1 MAAKTLTPEQAILK
15 AAKAGDLATVQSLL
29 VEAPALAAAR
39 DDHGATPLHLA
50 AWKGHAAIAA
60 ALLAAGADLT
70 AQWNDDHI
78 GGTPLHAAAH
88 GNQRAVAE
96 LLLQHGADPR
106 AQSVNG
112 RSVLEETAFHNA
124 KAVVNLLRKHGVE

>member
-1 MAAKTLTPEQAILK
+1 MAAKNLTPEPSILK
-15 AAKAGDLATVQSLL
+15 AAKAGDLATVQRLL
-29 VEAPALAAAR
+29 AETPALASAR

-50 AWKGHAAIAA
+50 AWKGHAEIAV
-60 ALLAAGADLT
+60 ALLEAGADVT

-96 LLLQHGADPR
+96 LLLQHGSDPR
-106 AQSVNG
+106 APSVNG